1 MPNQAGSYFAN
12 TVTYICRHDSE
23 GAVGIIINRP
33 MEISF
38 SDLLQQ
44 IDIPASNPLQLP
56 VLRGGP
62 VNEDQGLVLHSSEL
76 HSSELRF
83 PESEELGNGL
93 CLTFSRDV
101 LQSIATGQGPTR
113 ALFALGYAGW
123 GPGQLEAEVQ
133 QHAWLTLGADSKILF
148 DTPVQ
153 ERLAYAQALTG
164 VDLQLLSGRIGHD

>member
-23 GAVGIIINRP
+23 GAVGIIINRA
-33 MEISF
+33 MEMSF
-38 SDLLQQ
+38 KDLLQQ
-44 IDIPASNPLQLP
+44 IDIPASKPQQLA

-62 VNEDQGLVLHSSEL
+62 VNEDQGLVLHSNEQ
-76 HSSELRF
+76 RF
-83 PESEELGNGL
+83 PETEELSNGL

-101 LQSIATGQGPTR
+101 LRSIAAGEGPKQV
-113 ALFALGYAGW
+113 LFALGYAGW
-123 GPGQLEAEVQ
+123 GPGQLEAEIQ
-133 QHAWLTLGADSKILF
+133 QHAWLTLSSDSKILF
-148 DTPVQ
+148 DIPVQ